1 MTGMVRLVVVRG
13 AGDLAT
19 GTIVRLVRSGFRVI
33 ALETVQPTAIRRAV
47 ALSEA
52 VYEGSARVEDVEARL
67 AAGAAEALALASDR
81 LVPIVVDGEAGT
93 VAALRP
99 FALVDAIIA
108 KRNLGTRRGMAGIV
122 VALGPGFTA
131 GVDVD
136 AVIETNRGHDLG
148 RVILDGQAAPDTGTP
163 GAIDG
168 ATSQRVLHAP
178 AAGRFVAVSA
188 IGDRVTVGQ
197 VVAAV
202 EGERRSEV
210 LAGLDGI
217 VRGMLRSGH
226 QVPKGFKVGD
236 IDPRGKR
243 EHCFT
248 ISDKARAIGGGVL
261 EALLMLGGAGVS

>member
-1 MTGMVRLVVVRG
+1 MNRLVVVRG

-19 GTIVRLVRSGFRVI
+19 GTIVRLVRCGFRVI
-33 ALETVQPTAIRRAV
+33 ALETAQPTAIRRAV

-67 AAGAAEALALASDR
+67 AAGVEEALSLASGR
-81 LVPIVVDGEAGT
+81 LVPIVVDPGGAT
-93 VAALRP
+93 VAALHP

-108 KRNLGTRRGMAGIV
+108 KRNLGTRRGMAGLV

-148 RVILDGQAAPDTGTP
+148 RVILDGEAQPDTGTP

-168 ATSQRVLHAP
+168 ATSRRVLHAP
-178 AAGRFVAVSA
+178 APGRFAAVCA
-188 IGDRVTVGQ
+188 IGDRVGAGQ

-202 EGERRSEV
+202 EAEGKVEIR
-210 LAGLDGI
+210 AGLDGV
-217 VRGMLRSGH
+217 VRGLLRSGYT
-226 QVPKGFKVGD
+226 VPKGFKVGD

-261 EALLMLGGAGVS
+261 EALLMLGGGAGG